1 MYRLSF
7 NNLGSLNRIP
17 PPKTLIK
24 AQSSHIEN
32 IMKCSYC
39 EQTGHIITDC
49 PFDKCI
55 DKVLDSIEEPEFNN
69 LTLKTLKRIASL
81 RGIKVS
87 LSKIQY
93 VLMFKK
99 IWLTKKK
106 EREEEKHKLKE
117 TIDSLNRIENNNQE
131 DCPVCMEPIG
141 KINSCVSKCGHK
153 FCLECLLKSYRKKNN
168 CPMCR
173 KSLTEEDYDDLPE
186 LIDADD
192 FIPFNLNHEINQD
205 NILNYIHYIENRG
218 TNSTYNN
225 VFYIPTPATPPLADG
240 NTTPRIN

>member
-7 NNLGSLNRIP
+7 NNLRSLNRNQN
-17 PPKTLIK
+17 PKTQVK
-24 AQSSHIEN
+24 SQSNHIEN

-39 EQTGHIITDC
+39 EHSSHTIIDC
-49 PFDKCI
+49 PFDRCI
-55 DKVLDSIEEPEFNN
+55 DKILDSTDEPDFNN
-69 LTLKTLKRIASL
+69 LTLKSLKRIASV

-87 LSKIQY
+87 LSKIEY

-99 IWLTKKK
+99 IWLKNKK
-106 EREEEKHKLKE
+106 EREEEKQKLKE
-117 TIDSLNRIENNNQE
+117 TIASLNRIENDNQE

-186 LIDADD
+186 LIEDTED
-192 FIPFNLNHEINQD
+192 FIPFDLSQSQISNQD
-205 NILNYIHYIENRG
+205 NILNYIQYIENRE
-218 TNSTYNN
+218 TNRIYNN
-225 VFYIPTPATPPLADG
+225 IFYIPTQADG

>member
-24 AQSSHIEN
+24 PQISHIEN

-39 EQTGHIITDC
+39 EQTTHIITDC

-55 DKVLDSIEEPEFNN
+55 DKILDSHEEPEFNN
-69 LTLKTLKRIASL
+69 MTLKTLKRIASL

-87 LSKIQY
+87 LSKVQY

-99 IWLTKKK
+99 IWLTNKK
-106 EREEEKHKLKE
+106 EREKEKEKLKE
-117 TIDSLNRIENNNQE
+117 TIDSLNRLGNNNEQT

-168 CPMCR
+168 CPICR
-173 KSLTEEDYDDLPE
+173 KSLTDEEYDDLPE
-186 LIDADD
+186 LIDTDD
-192 FIPFNLNHEINQD
+192 FIPFNLTQQLSED
-205 NILNYIHYIENRG
+205 NILNYIHYIENNRDENG
-218 TNSTYNN
+218 TYNN
-225 VFYIPTPATPPLADG
+225 VFYIPSAATLPATTREMR
-240 NTTPRIN
+240 N